1 MVDLH
6 QVEPGLPEG
15 HPWKTYSR
23 WQMAWHVFL
32 GVSLV
37 GMAMTLVMA
46 LNGMGSG
53 NLNIV
58 ESFIPYVFAC
68 AIPLIY
74 AVLAWVF
81 GPWLARYY
89 PFTQSLIFGGI
100 AAAAVTLISAFL
112 SVWDWI
118 ASGPCPPDTLCGE
131 PFDDA
136 MWVLL
141 LFGFPAF
148 LSACIGFGLAL
159 WSPTRRGNKV
169 FWPLLAGVAAVFVAV
184 LVFANI

>member
-6 QVEPGLPEG
+6 QVEPGLPAG

-37 GMAMTLVMA
+37 GMAMTLVIA
-46 LNGMGSG
+46 LGAVGSG

-58 ESFIPYVFAC
+58 ESLMPYVFAC
-68 AIPLIY
+68 VIPLIY
-74 AVLAWVF
+74 AVLACVF

-89 PFTQSLIFGGI
+89 PFTQSLIFG
-100 AAAAVTLISAFL
+100 AMAVAAVAVSTALM
-112 SVWDWI
+112 SVWSWI
-118 ASGPCPPDTLCGE
+118 ASGPCPPDTYCSE
-131 PFDDA
+131 PFDGA
-136 MWVLL
+136 LLALVLY
-141 LFGFPAF
+141 GFPVF
-148 LSACIGFGLAL
+148 LSASIGFGLAP
-159 WSPTRRGNKV
+159 WSPTRRGKQV
-169 FWPLLAGVAAVFVAV
+169 FWPLLAGVTAVFVTV